1 MTESLWWIKQCELFR
16 RLAPGE
22 LQRLEQHSR
31 CRSFPAKSPLILP
44 SDGAESVFLLTE
56 GLAKLSH
63 LTGDGRESILAFIE
77 PGELFGE
84 LALFDDR
91 KPEEYVETVERCTVV
106 AMPAEE
112 VRRLVNEHA
121 DLAVGVTRLVGLRRQ
136 RIERRLRN
144 LLFRSN
150 RERLIHLLLDLSEQF
165 GVQTNDGV
173 QLRVR
178 LSHQDI
184 ASLIG
189 STRESVT
196 VLLGELK
203 SAGEIGG
210 GRRRVVLTKPC
221 QLAKSVGR
229 KEVRLASGKP
239 PDRNSALACLEPV
252 TRP

>member
-16 RLAPGE
+16 RLSPGE
-22 LQRLEQHSR
+22 LHDLERHSR
-31 CRSFPAKSPLILP
+31 CRSFPAKSPLLLP
-44 SDGAESVFLLTE
+44 ADGAASVYLLTE
-56 GLAKLSH
+56 GMAKVSH

-84 LALFDDR
+84 LALFDNR
-91 KPEEYVETVERCTVV
+91 EPEERVETVERSTVV
-106 AMPAEE
+106 AMPADE
-112 VRRLVNEHA
+112 VRRLIHQHA
-121 DLAVGVTRLVGLRRQ
+121 DLAVRVTKLFGLRRQ

-165 GVQTNDGV
+165 GIQTDEGI

-203 SAGEIGG
+203 ASGDIGG
-210 GRRRVVLTKPC
+210 GRRRVVLTNPC

-229 KEVRLASGKP
+229 HEVRLASGNP
-239 PDRNSALACLEPV
+239 PTPSAAIGCLEPAA
-252 TRP
+252 RP